1 MLHQLE
7 DLCFALAGQHMI
19 EIQQERE
26 KWAVSPNLCAACQS
40 HSMPGYGEVL
50 VAGRPPV
57 RGASPLCAGGML
69 LGEAQEPKLHYGA
82 SRSGHKLIGTQASP
96 DRAAPSGTEDESEIV
111 SDLDRDSDEE
121 DERKKSRITESRS
134 PVSEDS
140 VIAETLE
147 AGSTTPSQKDQHRT
161 KFLLLEQ
168 WRAHRQNE
176 RGVMDFLKALEPSLL
191 TEDFDHYFLR
201 DPRQPG
207 KAWLPISPYSKV
219 HTTHMALCFLLVTV
233 DVFVIPFDA
242 SFAHANFNLL
252 GKLGEAIMASLWTLD
267 MMLCFITG
275 KFEGANLLMH
285 AQPIVLHYL
294 RTWFSF
300 DATLL
305 LLRWWLLLDET
316 SLEKLEALGMQM
328 IYFRLLQLARMLRFR
343 HWWYIMDDILLD
355 APGGVVL
362 QGSLKLLATAAVFLH
377 GIACG
382 WYALGSS
389 SSSLGWVS
397 MHVTENSSHAALY
410 LESLHWAVTQF
421 HGSHDMGPTTEK
433 EAVFAI
439 GTLFGCYVLFACGIA
454 NLAQLMTHARNLP
467 RERLQGQ
474 CRHYLSSK
482 AVPGQLVAR
491 VDTALRQ
498 RGDADATQL
507 YAELWKL
514 FDQLPL
520 RLRTDVSQSIK
531 MPVFETHRFFE
542 GMCSSA
548 TGSRAVRQLCVEAA
562 KLVLFQTG
570 EAVFSAMYKCMHM
583 VIVESG
589 RLHYSKV
596 SANGRGI
603 SSQRLAKPRLSRST
617 AFEVKEQSCLPGL
630 GMCEP
635 VLWTKWQ
642 FCGDAVAARA
652 STLLAIDSAIFGVVV
667 SQFGGQVSYYASA
680 YAKAFV
686 KELNLVPSP
695 DLSDLTN
702 FDLNPKQLMHTKPA
716 KTGEDEHYIFISHF
730 KAESGTEAALLLDT
744 LEKTLAEDTSHPAAD
759 LESPFFLDS
768 EVLSDLSSLPKHVIS
783 SHNLVILLTNGVF
796 TRRWCLE
803 ELVLAMRAG
812 TYIIPCEIQR
822 PGMQYKYP
830 DAAFY
835 QEFSA
840 GKIVNEADARLLS
853 EQGISLQ
860 ECEDAIRYVSRLIS
874 VSFSPHKSLKIRTA
888 EAAALLERCGMRDL
902 DAIDASIASKPRLRN
917 RSDYRPSLGHE
928 VTLRSN
934 AATTE
939 TEQRSSAAS
948 LMKEA
953 FRARSVSSPPIL
965 DFGVEE
971 SL

>member
-1 MLHQLE
+1 
-7 DLCFALAGQHMI
+7 
-19 EIQQERE
+19 
-26 KWAVSPNLCAACQS
+26 
-40 HSMPGYGEVL
+40 
-50 VAGRPPV
+50 
-57 RGASPLCAGGML
+57 
-69 LGEAQEPKLHYGA
+69 
-82 SRSGHKLIGTQASP
+82 
-96 DRAAPSGTEDESEIV
+96 
-111 SDLDRDSDEE
+111 
-121 DERKKSRITESRS
+121 
-134 PVSEDS
+134 
-140 VIAETLE
+140 
-147 AGSTTPSQKDQHRT
+147 
-161 KFLLLEQ
+161 
-168 WRAHRQNE
+168 
-176 RGVMDFLKALEPSLL
+176 
-191 TEDFDHYFLR
+191 
-201 DPRQPG
+201 
-207 KAWLPISPYSKV
+207 
-219 HTTHMALCFLLVTV
+219 
-233 DVFVIPFDA
+233 
-242 SFAHANFNLL
+242 
-252 GKLGEAIMASLWTLD
+252 
-267 MMLCFITG
+267 
-275 KFEGANLLMH
+275 MH

-382 WYALGSS
+382 WCPRPQETSNIRRALLLAPATLESPPLLFHGKLLQSRLSTFLSLSIPRYALGSS

-583 VIVESG
+583 
-589 RLHYSKV
+589 
-596 SANGRGI
+596 
-603 SSQRLAKPRLSRST
+603 
-617 AFEVKEQSCLPGL
+617 
-630 GMCEP
+630 
-635 VLWTKWQ
+635 
-642 FCGDAVAARA
+642 
-652 STLLAIDSAIFGVVV
+652 
-667 SQFGGQVSYYASA
+667 
-680 YAKAFV
+680 
-686 KELNLVPSP
+686 
-695 DLSDLTN
+695 
-702 FDLNPKQLMHTKPA
+702 
-716 KTGEDEHYIFISHF
+716 
-730 KAESGTEAALLLDT
+730 
-744 LEKTLAEDTSHPAAD
+744 
-759 LESPFFLDS
+759 
-768 EVLSDLSSLPKHVIS
+768 
-783 SHNLVILLTNGVF
+783 
-796 TRRWCLE
+796 
-803 ELVLAMRAG
+803 
-812 TYIIPCEIQR
+812 
-822 PGMQYKYP
+822 
-830 DAAFY
+830 
-835 QEFSA
+835 
-840 GKIVNEADARLLS
+840 
-853 EQGISLQ
+853 
-860 ECEDAIRYVSRLIS
+860 
-874 VSFSPHKSLKIRTA
+874 
-888 EAAALLERCGMRDL
+888 
-902 DAIDASIASKPRLRN
+902 
-917 RSDYRPSLGHE
+917 
-928 VTLRSN
+928 
-934 AATTE
+934 
-939 TEQRSSAAS
+939 
-948 LMKEA
+948 
-953 FRARSVSSPPIL
+953 
-965 DFGVEE
+965 
-971 SL
+971 